1 MPKPSENMR
10 NGEKENTW
18 QFVLDAIGY
27 RSAII
32 LFATVFVMSLLDLA
46 GIAIIFPFLQVV
58 TQPDAAGK
66 VLAKVGVSGTAL
78 SELTHRQLCAA
89 LGAGLALFYA
99 GKTLFQAALT
109 KTQSRLLAR
118 FTADLTNDLVAHVL
132 NARYST
138 FQETP
143 VSQIAGTANSNTVHA
158 SLVLNAL
165 MQIGNESLLLV
176 FLLFGF
182 FIFQPFLALGALLL
196 SLLTG
201 YFLYVTVIRR
211 SSKLG
216 TAQNHIENIRYR
228 LLFSIAYAIRDIKIM
243 GLDGLFSARNNR
255 VSRDYA
261 ELAWRYNLNNALPRL
276 LTELFALLAIV
287 AASLAIVFFDTSL
300 DKAGPLLGVAA
311 VAALR
316 VAPALG
322 RIFSAINTFKFSRP
336 FVKRLIDLRAS
347 LVSQA
352 VLRKDDNLSFEHS
365 VELKN
370 IGFRYGDAQILSNVC
385 IELKRGE
392 SIGIVGPSG
401 AGKTTL
407 LDLFTGLQQTTEGR
421 FLCDGVV
428 FDPFTSRSIQKFIG
442 YVPQTITLLDD
453 TIAFNVSFEENPE
466 HERVMRVLKIANL
479 ENFIASLPEG
489 IQTQVGENGIK
500 LSGGQRQRIGIAR
513 ALYRNPKI
521 LVFDEATSSL
531 DTLTEAELTFEIE
544 KLRSQ
549 TSVVIVAHR
558 LSTVIA
564 CDRIYVLSDGKIEN
578 SGTHSELLLT
588 SETYKKLYASQ
599 QGMEHDKEIA

>member
-1 MPKPSENMR
+1 MNSQKRFNNETTRFLLQKIGHR
-10 NGEKENTW
+10 NV
-18 QFVLDAIGY
+18 FL
-27 RSAII
+27 

-46 GIAIIFPFLQVV
+46 GIAIIFPSLQVV
-58 TQPDAAGK
+58 TQPDAAEK
-66 VLAKVGVSGTAL
+66 ILAVIGVTSTAL
-78 SELTHRQLCAA
+78 LELTHRQLSVA
-89 LGAGLALFYA
+89 LGVGLALFYMV
-99 GKTLFQAALT
+99 KTFFQTALT

-118 FTADLTNDLVAHVL
+118 FTADLTNDIVSHVL

-165 MQIGNESLLLV
+165 MQIGNESLLLI

-182 FIFQPFLALGALLL
+182 FIFQPFLALGALVL

-255 VSRDYA
+255 VSHDYA

-287 AASLAIVFFDTSL
+287 AASLAIVFFASSF

-322 RIFSAINTFKFSRP
+322 RIFSAVNTFKFSRP
-336 FVKRLIDLRAS
+336 FVNRLIDLRTS
-347 LVSQA
+347 LANAAVSRQ
-352 VLRKDDNLSFEHS
+352 DDNLSFNHS
-365 VELKN
+365 IELKN
-370 IGFRYGDAQILSNVC
+370 VGFRYGDTQILNNVC

-392 SIGIVGPSG
+392 SIGIVGSSG

-421 FLCDGVV
+421 FLCDGVI
-428 FDPFTSRSIQKFIG
+428 FDPFTSRSMQKFIG

-453 TIAFNVSFEENPE
+453 TIAFNVSFEETPDY
-466 HERVMRVLKIANL
+466 ERVMRVLKIANL
-479 ENFIASLPEG
+479 ENFIASLPDG
-489 IQTQVGENGIK
+489 IETQVGENGIK

-531 DTLTEAELTFEIE
+531 DTLTEAELTLEIE

-564 CDRIYVLSDGKIEN
+564 CDRIYVLSDGKIES

-599 QGMEHDKEIA
+599 QGMEHDKEIS

>member
-1 MPKPSENMR
+1 MNSEKRFNNETTRFLLQKIGHR
-10 NGEKENTW
+10 NV
-18 QFVLDAIGY
+18 FL
-27 RSAII
+27 

-58 TQPDAAGK
+58 TQPDVAGK
-66 VLAKVGVSGTAL
+66 VLAKVGASGTVISAID
-78 SELTHRQLCAA
+78 HRQLLVV
-89 LGAGLALFYA
+89 LGIGLALFYLV
-99 GKTLFQAALT
+99 KTFLQTLLT
-109 KTQSRLLAR
+109 RTQSRLLAR
-118 FTADLTNDLVAHVL
+118 FTADLTNDFVVQVL
-132 NARYST
+132 NTRYAT

-143 VSQIAGTANSNTVHA
+143 ASQIASTAYANTVHA
-158 SLVLNAL
+158 SLALNAL
-165 MQIGNESLLLV
+165 MQVGNESLLLV

-201 YFLYVTVIRR
+201 YFLYITVIRR

-216 TAQNHIENIRYR
+216 TAQTHIENIRYR

-243 GLDGLFSARNNR
+243 GLDGLFSARNKR
-255 VSRDYA
+255 VSHDYA

-276 LTELFALLAIV
+276 LIELFALLAIV
-287 AASLAIVFFDTSL
+287 AASLAIVLLDIPL

-316 VAPALG
+316 VAPALA
-322 RIFSAINTFKFSRP
+322 RIFASVSAFKFSHP
-336 FVKRLIDLRAS
+336 FITHLIDLRSS
-347 LVSQA
+347 LANAAVS
-352 VLRKDDNLSFEHS
+352 RKDDNLSFNHS
-365 VELKN
+365 IELKN
-370 IGFRYGDAQILSNVC
+370 VGFRYGDAQILNNVC

-392 SIGIVGPSG
+392 AIGIVGSSG

-407 LDLFTGLQQTTEGR
+407 LDLFTGLQQTTEGK
-421 FLCDGVV
+421 FLCDGVI
-428 FDPFTSRSIQKFIG
+428 FDPFTSRSMQKFIG

-453 TIAFNVSFEENPE
+453 TIAFNVSFEENPDY
-466 HERVMRVLKIANL
+466 ERAMRVLKIANL
-479 ENFIASLPEG
+479 ENFIASLPDG

-500 LSGGQRQRIGIAR
+500 LSGGQRQRVGIAR

-531 DTLTEAELTFEIE
+531 DTLTEAELTLEIE

-564 CDRIYVLSDGKIEN
+564 CDRIYVLSDGKIES

-599 QGMEHDKEIA
+599 QGMEHDKEIF

>member
-1 MPKPSENMR
+1 MIFKKPINDEVTLFLVHSIGVR
-10 NGEKENTW
+10 NT
-18 QFVLDAIGY
+18 LL
-27 RSAII
+27 
-32 LFATVFVMSLLDLA
+32 LFATVCIMSLLDLA

-58 TQPDAAGK
+58 TQPEVAGK
-66 VLAKVGVSGTAL
+66 ILAKVGVSGTLLA
-78 SELTHRQLCAA
+78 ELTHRQLCAA
-89 LGAGLALFYA
+89 LGVGLALFYA
-99 GKTLFQAALT
+99 GKTLFQTALT

-118 FTADLTNDLVAHVL
+118 FTADLTNDFVAHVL
-132 NARYST
+132 KTRYAV
-138 FQETP
+138 FQQTP
-143 VSQIAGTANSNTVHA
+143 ASQIAGIAYSNTVHA
-158 SLVLNAL
+158 ALALNAL
-165 MQIGNESLLLV
+165 IQVGNEGLLLA
-176 FLLFGF
+176 LLVFGF

-196 SLLTG
+196 AALVG
-201 YFLYVTVIRR
+201 YFFYKTLILR
-211 SSKLG
+211 SSQLG
-216 TAQNHIENIRYR
+216 AAQERVEIIRHQ

-287 AASLAIVFFDTSL
+287 AASLAIVFFASSF

-322 RIFSAINTFKFSRP
+322 RIFSAINTFKFSHP
-336 FVKRLIDLRAS
+336 FITRLIDLRSS
-347 LVSQA
+347 LAGQA
-352 VLRKDDNLSFEHS
+352 VIRKDDNLSFERS
-365 VELKN
+365 IELKDV
-370 IGFRYGDAQILSNVC
+370 GFRYADTQILSNVC

-392 SIGIVGPSG
+392 SIGIVGSSG

-421 FLCDGVV
+421 FLCDGVI
-428 FDPFTSRSIQKFIG
+428 FDPFTSRSMQKFIG

-479 ENFIASLPEG
+479 ENFIASLPDG

-549 TSVVIVAHR
+549 TSIVIVAHR

-564 CDRIYVLSDGKIEN
+564 CDRIYVLSDGKIES

-599 QGMEHDKEIA
+599 QGKEDDKEIA